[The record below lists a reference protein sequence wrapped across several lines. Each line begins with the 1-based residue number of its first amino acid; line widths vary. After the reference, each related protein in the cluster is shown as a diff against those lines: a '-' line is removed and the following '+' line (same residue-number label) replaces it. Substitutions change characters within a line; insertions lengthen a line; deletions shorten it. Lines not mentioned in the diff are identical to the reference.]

1 MIDFEKLKD
10 LDMEVINSRPTE
22 EEFRQISAFLKK
34 HREEQ
39 AHLEAEAKPRNKT
52 AVPLMAAK
60 RKNIGATVRSH
71 MG

>member
-22 EEFRQISAFLKK
+22 EEFREISAFLKK

-39 AHLEAEAKPRNKT
+39 AGLEADAKPRSKK
-52 AVPLMAAK
+52 AMPLPAK
-60 RKNIGATVRSH
+60 RKNIRAAASA
-71 MG
+71 